1 MLVMVLPSLAGDGA
15 IIASWL
21 RRDIDVESYW

>member
-15 IIASWL
+15 IVATL
-21 RRDIDVESYW
+21 AVVLLMTMLT